1 MSSFFESECSVG
13 QVLFQD
19 FFPLCFVGSENPGPL
34 DREVGILSQYL
45 PRFYPS
51 RYRISII
58 SGVMCDE
65 IFLKYEI

>member
-1 MSSFFESECSVG
+1 MFGGSSIISGYKDRITQWVR
-13 QVLFQD
+13 D

-51 RYRISII
+51 R
-58 SGVMCDE
+58 
-65 IFLKYEI
+65 FLSSVE